1 MSYFFKKCHIVMS
14 YSYDVHASKVPI
26 VSYNSYTQKIHNT
39 QILFHIRIHKHSNLT
54 VFNPNSPKT
63 KTNETTNPT

>member
-26 VSYNSYTQKIHNT
+26 VSYNSHTQNSQYPNIVSHSHT
-39 QILFHIRIHKHSNLT
+39 QTQQPHCL
-54 VFNPNSPKT
+54 
-63 KTNETTNPT
+63 